1 MKIVISKQE
10 LMTLIG
16 KILSIVSNKPAIPIL
31 SHILMEATDD
41 QLILSA
47 TDLTVSMRYY
57 SEAKVLEEGSI
68 ALPARKFFQLI
79 KELTSPQI
87 KISTLPNETAEIT
100 AGSAVFRLN
109 CMLKSEFPN
118 LPDLNHCPQFSL
130 PAPQLKKMLSS
141 SSFSAAKE
149 DNRFVLNGVL
159 LKLEEESATFLAT
172 DGKRL
177 SKVCSKID
185 VDPSVSGSYIIP
197 LKAVEEMIKALQ
209 DNAETQA
216 TVSLMHDKVSLEQ
229 GSLTLYSKLLSGQ
242 YPQVEKVIPQNISV
256 TVPIHREELM
266 ILLRQVSLFTSEDNN
281 SVRFYFE
288 MGKLHLS
295 AVSSEIGEGKV
306 DMPVDFNENPME
318 IAFNPFYFQD
328 ILRHCSDE
336 TIQLS
341 LCDPYNPGLITDS
354 SGAVFVIMPM
364 HLQEVQAVAQ
374 EEKES
379 VENSALT

>member
-10 LMTLIG
+10 LTTLIG

-47 TDLTVSMRYY
+47 TDLTVSIRYY
-57 SEAKVLEEGSI
+57 SEAKVLEEGAI
-68 ALPARKFFQLI
+68 ALPARRFFQLI
-79 KELTSPQI
+79 RELTSPQV
-87 KISTLPNETAEIT
+87 KISSLSNEMAEIT

-118 LPDLNHCPQFSL
+118 LPDLNHCPQFTL
-130 PAPQLKKMLSS
+130 PPATLKKMLSS
-141 SSFSAAKE
+141 SSFSAARE

-159 LKLEEESATFLAT
+159 LKIENQKATFLAT

-177 SKVCSKID
+177 SKVFTEVDID
-185 VDPSVSGSYIIP
+185 AAFEGSYIIP
-197 LKAVEEMIKALQ
+197 LKAVEEMIKVLDDQ
-209 DNAETQA
+209 AEANA
-216 TVSLMHDKVSLEQ
+216 TVSLMNDKVSLEQ
-229 GSLTLYSKLLSGQ
+229 GSLTVMSKLLSGQ

-266 ILLRQVSLFTSEDNN
+266 ILLRQVSLFTSDDNN

-288 MGKLHLS
+288 QGKLHLS

-306 DMPVDFNENPME
+306 DMPVDFTGTTLE

-341 LCDPYNPGLITDS
+341 LSDPYNPGLITDS
-354 SGAVFVIMPM
+354 KNSVFVIMPM
-364 HLQEVQAVAQ
+364 HLQEAQ
-374 EEKES
+374 PATEVEQES
-379 VENSALT
+379 VEISALT